1 MSKDVI
7 IAGAIAVGCIAL
19 IAVAFIAP
27 KSKPS
32 ETEVAKTETTTV
44 TDQTGFGPL
53 PTTTT
58 GIGLE
63 PNSALPPGPVA
74 NNFSNNLPGS
84 GTSAFIAP
92 PFPNTSTGIP
102 LANLPPTPVAPPV
115 ETPAAPKVAETKTH
129 IVAKDELL
137 GDIALKYLGSSKAW
151 KKIVEANPGLDP
163 KNLKVGQKL
172 VIPAVPDKPAD
183 TPVAT
188 TGGERT
194 YTVKAGDTL
203 YLIAKKELGSASRW
217 KELEKLNGISS
228 NDLRI
233 GKVIKLPAAAGTAT
247 PTDAN
252 GTATPAATGGKVHI
266 VAKGET
272 LADISA
278 KYLKSSKNWKKLVEA
293 NPGISPENLKIGQ
306 KIIIP
311 ETGTATEAPAGTAPG
326 TTPEASPTAGEV
338 TEYTVKAGDTLGT
351 IALHALGSKHRWKE
365 IQEANPGLDSKHLR
379 AGQKIKLPG
388 KKSDGATQAPSPAP
402 TTPAA
407 KTPATPT
414 PTPFGGNNSSNLGSP
429 TPNPAPTAFPTD
441 PNFNSPY
448 SGSGFGQPGQ
458 SLNQAPQ
465 PFGQTGTPGTAPVP
479 APGLPNTDPF
489 PSVPPATGGP
499 QPLR

>member
-32 ETEVAKTETTTV
+32 ETEVASTQTTTV
-44 TDQTGFGPL
+44 TDPNGFGPL
-53 PTTTT
+53 PTTST
-58 GIGLE
+58 GPGLD
-63 PNSALPPGPVA
+63 PNGGLTPGPVA
-74 NNFSNNLPGS
+74 TNFPNNLPGS
-84 GTSAFIAP
+84 GTNAFAVP
-92 PFPNTSTGIP
+92 PFPNSTTSAP
-102 LANLPPTPVAPPV
+102 LTIQPPTAPLPPV
-115 ETPAAPKVAETKTH
+115 EPLATSKTSETKTH
-129 IVAKDELL
+129 VVAKDELL

-172 VIPAVPDKPAD
+172 VIPAVADKPAD
-183 TPVAT
+183 TTVAT

-233 GKVIKLPAAAGTAT
+233 GKVIKLPAAAGTSA
-247 PTDAN
+247 PTDAS
-252 GTATPAATGGKVHI
+252 GASTSTANGGKVHI

-311 ETGTATEAPAGTAPG
+311 ETGAVTDTTPGTAPG
-326 TTPEASPTAGEV
+326 TAPEASPTTGDA
-338 TEYTVKAGDTLGT
+338 EYTVKAGDTLGT
-351 IALHALGSKHRWKE
+351 IALHTLGSKHRWKE
-365 IQEANPGLDSKHLR
+365 IQEVNPGLDSKHLR

-388 KKSDGATQAPSPAP
+388 KKADSSTQAPSPAP
-402 TTPAA
+402 TPAA
-407 KTPATPT
+407 KTPVAPT
-414 PTPFGGNNSSNLGSP
+414 PTPFGGNNTSNLGSP

-465 PFGQTGTPGTAPVP
+465 PFGQTGTPSTAPVP
-479 APGLPNTDPF
+479 APGLPSGDQF